1 MKKNKSKT
9 ELILDY
15 LKTGKPITS
24 IIALE
29 EFNVTNL
36 AGLLYKLHKRGY
48 NFKKESFKTCNNK
61 TSCKY
66 YLTIGKQLEINF
78 EQKRKKKNYPNK
90 LVEGN
95 KIYQLLVYLLLGN
108 EITASKGAKLFNIT
122 PRFVVV
128 LLNYIKQYGFNLKSR
143 WANNEE
149 TNARYKI
156 YYIDNNE
163 N

>member
-15 LKTGKPITS
+15 LKTGKAIS
-24 IIALE
+24 SNIALE
-29 EFNVTNL
+29 EFHVTNI
-36 AGLLYKLHKRGY
+36 AGIIKYFQKKGY
-48 NFKKESFKTCNNK
+48 NFKKENIKTCK
-61 TSCKY
+61 KGTSCKY

-78 EQKRKKKNYPNK
+78 EQKPKYKKHLSK

-95 KIYQLLVYLLLGN
+95 KIYQILAYLLLGN
-108 EITASKGAKLFNIT
+108 EITASKGAKLFKIT
-122 PRFVVV
+122 PRSVVGF
-128 LLNYIKQYGFNLKSR
+128 LNQIMQYGFNLKSR
-143 WANNEE
+143 WAIKEE
-149 TNARYKI
+149 TKVKYKI

>member
-1 MKKNKSKT
+1 MTKNKSKT

-15 LKTGKPITS
+15 LKTGKAIS
-24 IIALE
+24 SLIALE
-29 EFNVTNL
+29 EFHVSDL
-36 AGLLYKLHKRGY
+36 AGALKILRKRGY
-48 NFKKESFKTCNNK
+48 NFNKKNFKTCNNGI
-61 TSCKY
+61 SCKY
-66 YLTIGKQLEINF
+66 YLVIGKQLEINF
-78 EQKRKKKNYPNK
+78 EQKPKRNYHLNK

-95 KIYQLLVYLLLGN
+95 KIYQLLSFLLLGN

-128 LLNYIKQYGFNLKSR
+128 LLSQIKQYGFNLKSR
-143 WANNEE
+143 WAYNEE

>member
-9 ELILDY
+9 QLILDY
-15 LKTGKPITS
+15 LKTGKPISS

-29 EFNVTNL
+29 EFHVTNF
-36 AGLLYKLHKRGY
+36 AGLIYKLNKRGY
-48 NFKKESFKTCNNK
+48 NFKKKSIKTCNNG

-66 YLTIGKQLEINF
+66 YLIIGKQLEINF
-78 EQKRKKKNYPNK
+78 EQKRKRKKNLNK

-95 KIYQLLVYLLLGN
+95 KIYQLLAFLLLGN
-108 EITASKGAKLFNIT
+108 EITALTGAKLFNIT
-122 PRFVVV
+122 PRCVVDFI
-128 LLNYIKQYGFNLKSR
+128 NQIKQYGFNVKSR
-143 WANNEE
+143 WAINEE

>member
-15 LKTGKPITS
+15 LKTGKPIS
-24 IIALE
+24 SLIALN
-29 EFNVTNL
+29 EFNVTNI
-36 AGLLYKLHKRGY
+36 AGIIQYFRKRGY
-48 NFKKESFKTCNNK
+48 NFKKENIKTCK
-61 TSCKY
+61 KGTSCKY
-66 YLTIGKQLEINF
+66 YLIIGKQLEIDF
-78 EQKRKKKNYPNK
+78 EQKPKRKKHLSN

-95 KIYQLLVYLLLGN
+95 KIYQLLAFLLLGN
-108 EITASKGAKLFNIT
+108 EITASKGAKLFNTT
-122 PRFVVV
+122 PRSVVV
-128 LLNYIKQYGFNLKSR
+128 YMNDIKQYGFNLKSR

>member
-1 MKKNKSKT
+1 MKKNKSKI

-15 LKTGKPITS
+15 LKTGKPIS
-24 IIALE
+24 SLIALE
-29 EFNVTNL
+29 EFHYTDIASLIKVL
-36 AGLLYKLHKRGY
+36 RKRGY
-48 NFKKESFKTCNNK
+48 NFKKENIKTCNNG

-66 YLTIGKQLEINF
+66 YLIIGKQLEINF
-78 EQKRKKKNYPNK
+78 EQKRKYKKHLTK
-90 LVEGN
+90 LEEGN
-95 KIYQLLVYLLLGN
+95 KIYQILSSLLLGN
-108 EITASKGAKLFNIT
+108 EITALKGAKLFNIT
-122 PRFVVV
+122 PRCFVA
-128 LLNYIKQYGFNLKSR
+128 YMYEIKQYGFNLKSR

>member
-15 LKTGKPITS
+15 LKTGKAIS
-24 IIALE
+24 SLIAFE
-29 EFNVTNL
+29 EFNVSDL
-36 AGLLYKLHKRGY
+36 AGLIKHLRKKGY
-48 NFKKESFKTCNNK
+48 NFKKESIKTCNNK
-61 TSCKY
+61 ISCKY
-66 YLTIGKQLEINF
+66 YLVIGKQLEINF
-78 EQKRKKKNYPNK
+78 EQKPKRNYHLNK

-95 KIYQLLVYLLLGN
+95 KIYQLLAFLLQGN

-128 LLNYIKQYGFNLKSR
+128 LLSQIKQYGFNLKSR
-143 WANNEE
+143 WAINEE

>member
-1 MKKNKSKT
+1 MKNNKSKT

-29 EFNVTNL
+29 EFHVTDL
-36 AGLLYKLHKRGY
+36 AGILKHLRKRGY
-48 NFKKESFKTCNNK
+48 NFKKESIKTCNNK

-108 EITASKGAKLFNIT
+108 EITALKGAKLFNIT

-143 WANNEE
+143 WAINEE
-149 TNARYKI
+149 TNFRYKI

>member
-15 LKTGKPITS
+15 LKTGKAIS
-24 IIALE
+24 SNIALE
-29 EFNVTNL
+29 EFHVTDI
-36 AGLLYKLHKRGY
+36 AGILKYIQKKGY
-48 NFKKESFKTCNNK
+48 NFKKESIKTCNNG

-78 EQKRKKKNYPNK
+78 EQKPKQKKYLNK

-95 KIYQLLVYLLLGN
+95 KIYQLLAFLLLGN
-108 EITASKGAKLFNIT
+108 EITALKGAKLFNIT
-122 PRFVVV
+122 PRCVVV
-128 LLNYIKQYGFNLKSR
+128 LLNDIKQYGFNLKSR
-143 WANNEE
+143 WAINEE

>member
-24 IIALE
+24 NIALE
-29 EFNVTNL
+29 KFHVTDI
-36 AGLLYKLHKRGY
+36 AGIIQYIQKKGY
-48 NFKKESFKTCNNK
+48 NFKKKSIKTCNNG

-66 YLTIGKQLEINF
+66 YLIIGKQLEIDF
-78 EQKRKKKNYPNK
+78 EQKRKQKKKPSK
-90 LVEGN
+90 IVEGN
-95 KIYQLLVYLLLGN
+95 KIYQLLSFLLQGN
-108 EITASKGAKLFNIT
+108 EITALKGAKLFNTT
-122 PRFVVV
+122 PRSVVV
-128 LLNYIKQYGFNLKSR
+128 YMNDIKQYGFNLKSR

-149 TNARYKI
+149 TNSRYKI

>member
-48 NFKKESFKTCNNK
+48 NFKKENFKTCNNK

-66 YLTIGKQLEINF
+66 YLIIGKQLEINF

-90 LVEGN
+90 LVQGN
-95 KIYQLLVYLLLGN
+95 KIYQLLAYLLLGN
-108 EITASKGAKLFNIT
+108 EITALKGAKLFNIT

>member
-24 IIALE
+24 LIALE
-29 EFNVTNL
+29 EFHVTNF
-36 AGLLYKLHKRGY
+36 AGLIYKLHKRGY
-48 NFKKESFKTCNNK
+48 NFKKKSIKTCNNK

-66 YLTIGKQLEINF
+66 YLIIGKQLEINF
-78 EQKRKKKNYPNK
+78 EQKPKRKKKLNK

-95 KIYQLLVYLLLGN
+95 KIYQLLVFLLLGN
-108 EITASKGAKLFNIT
+108 EITALKGAKLFNIT
-122 PRFVVV
+122 PRCVVV
-128 LLNYIKQYGFNLKSR
+128 LLNEIKQYGFNLKSR

>member
-24 IIALE
+24 NIALE
-29 EFNVTNL
+29 KFHVTDI
-36 AGLLYKLHKRGY
+36 AGIIQYIQKKGY
-48 NFKKESFKTCNNK
+48 NFKKKSIKTCNNK

-78 EQKRKKKNYPNK
+78 EQKPKQKKYLNK

-95 KIYQLLVYLLLGN
+95 KIYQLLAFLLLDN
-108 EITASKGAKLFNIT
+108 EITAAVGAKMFNIT
-122 PRFVVV
+122 PRCVVV
-128 LLNYIKQYGFNLKSR
+128 LLNEIKQYGFNLKSR
-143 WANNEE
+143 WAINEE

>member
-15 LKTGKPITS
+15 LKTGKAISS

-29 EFNVTNL
+29 EFNVTDT
-36 AGLLYKLHKRGY
+36 AGVIKHLRERGY
-48 NFKKESFKTCNNK
+48 NFKKENIKTCNNG

-66 YLTIGKQLEINF
+66 YLIIGKQLEINF
-78 EQKRKKKNYPNK
+78 EQKPKQKKNLNK

-95 KIYQLLVYLLLGN
+95 KIYQLLAYMLLGN
-108 EITASKGAKLFNIT
+108 EITALKGAKLFNTT
-122 PRFVVV
+122 PRSVVAYI
-128 LLNYIKQYGFNLKSR
+128 NDIKQYGFNLKSR

-149 TNARYKI
+149 TNLRYKI